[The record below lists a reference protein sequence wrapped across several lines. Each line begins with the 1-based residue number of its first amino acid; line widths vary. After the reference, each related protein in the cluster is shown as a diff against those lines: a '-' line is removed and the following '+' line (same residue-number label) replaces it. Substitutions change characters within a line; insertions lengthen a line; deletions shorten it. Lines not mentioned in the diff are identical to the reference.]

1 MSLYRQAGRRSG
13 WLVAFV
19 SIALVVGLLIGFG
32 VSKATTDDK
41 TLEEA
46 FAGVQADA
54 EVAAD
59 GFELVGIHYASDPE
73 AARQQLKR
81 GQEAFDAVRPQLELV
96 SPVET
101 RAAAASIE
109 NLSSLVDGNPPAA
122 EVERAAQDARAAV
135 RRAARLR

>member
-19 SIALVVGLLIGFG
+19 SIALVVGFLIGLG
-32 VSKATTDDK
+32 VSRATTDDA
-41 TLEEA
+41 TFEDS
-46 FAGVQADA
+46 FASVQADA
-54 EVAAD
+54 DRVADA
-59 GFELVGIHYASDPE
+59 FELVGIHYGSTPE
-73 AARQQLKR
+73 PARQQLER
-81 GQEAFDAVRPQLELV
+81 GRESFDAVRPQLELV

-101 RAAAASIE
+101 RAAAASIQS
-109 NLSSLVDGNPPAA
+109 LSSLVERGAPAA